1 MLKKRIKIEFF
12 KYKYYIAFWRCYFI
26 MRAKHNK
33 KNSKNKNIENNTNT
47 QYEEKYND
55 VILND
60 LVPEERKEEFNI
72 QEGKNQPRKRAR
84 KNGFKFNVGKK
95 TKNQNKQQQEEA
107 NSKVSKHNK
116 KSNEEVEQTT
126 QPTEQKKSK
135 KTRPRQHHKKQGTQQ
150 SQGSAKSNTETE
162 VHKHAKKRV
171 HKHRKQPQNH
181 EETLNIQ
188 EVEQNTSQ
196 ESEEV
201 DDTENITYRGEE
213 AEQQAQDNIGI
224 SDKNIIWSDENF
236 DR

>member
-1 MLKKRIKIEFF
+1 
-12 KYKYYIAFWRCYFI
+12 

-33 KNSKNKNIENNTNT
+33 KNSKNKNIENNINT

-95 TKNQNKQQQEEA
+95 T
-107 NSKVSKHNK
+107 
-116 KSNEEVEQTT
+116 T

-150 SQGSAKSNTETE
+150 SQGSAESNTETE

>member
-95 TKNQNKQQQEEA
+95 TNNQNKQQQEEA

-150 SQGSAKSNTETE
+150 SQGSAESNTETE

>member
-1 MLKKRIKIEFF
+1 
-12 KYKYYIAFWRCYFI
+12 

-33 KNSKNKNIENNTNT
+33 KNSKNKNIENNTTT

-95 TKNQNKQQQEEA
+95 TKNQNKQQQEEEV

-150 SQGSAKSNTETE
+150 SQGSAESNTETE

>member
-1 MLKKRIKIEFF
+1 
-12 KYKYYIAFWRCYFI
+12 

-95 TKNQNKQQQEEA
+95 TMNQNKQQQEEA

-150 SQGSAKSNTETE
+150 SQGSAESNTETE

-181 EETLNIQ
+181 EETLNVQ

>member
-1 MLKKRIKIEFF
+1 
-12 KYKYYIAFWRCYFI
+12 

-84 KNGFKFNVGKK
+84 ENGFKFNVGKK

-150 SQGSAKSNTETE
+150 SQGSAESNTETE

-181 EETLNIQ
+181 EETLNVQ

>member
-1 MLKKRIKIEFF
+1 
-12 KYKYYIAFWRCYFI
+12 

-95 TKNQNKQQQEEA
+95 TNNQNKQQQEEA

-150 SQGSAKSNTETE
+150 SQGSAESNTETE

>member
-1 MLKKRIKIEFF
+1 
-12 KYKYYIAFWRCYFI
+12 

-95 TKNQNKQQQEEA
+95 TKNQNKQQEEA

-135 KTRPRQHHKKQGTQQ
+135 KTRPRQHH
-150 SQGSAKSNTETE
+150 N
-162 VHKHAKKRV
+162 
-171 HKHRKQPQNH
+171 
-181 EETLNIQ
+181 
-188 EVEQNTSQ
+188 
-196 ESEEV
+196 
-201 DDTENITYRGEE
+201 
-213 AEQQAQDNIGI
+213 
-224 SDKNIIWSDENF
+224 
-236 DR
+236 

>member
-1 MLKKRIKIEFF
+1 
-12 KYKYYIAFWRCYFI
+12 

-33 KNSKNKNIENNTNT
+33 KNSKNKNIENNINT

-95 TKNQNKQQQEEA
+95 TNNQNKQQQEEA

-135 KTRPRQHHKKQGTQQ
+135 KTRPRQHHKKQGTQK
-150 SQGSAKSNTETE
+150 SQGSAESNTETE

-181 EETLNIQ
+181 EETLNVQ